1 MLKTTQMPERFRLV
15 VNDQISAYDK
25 GRSVENR
32 NSIPDTTD
40 IPLDDKRRW
49 FKIPDVIAVF
59 VDMVASTKL
68 SATTQDKN
76 TAGADQ
82 LFTDTAVR
90 LFDKFEAPYIDVRG
104 DGVFALFDSDQP
116 YRAFAA
122 AVSFKTFVA
131 EEFIH
136 RIEKDTGITLGVHTG
151 IDQKTV
157 LVKRLGMRRYAQ
169 RTDRQNEVW
178 AGKPVN
184 MAAKLASLTASGEVL
199 VSDRY
204 FKQITDP
211 RVRKSCGCP
220 KGQKE
225 DLWKERDLAGDDRFD
240 FDKAHVMESQ
250 WCQTHGAQFCDEIVA
265 LDD

>member
-1 MLKTTQMPERFRLV
+1 VLTASQLPERFRDV
-15 VNDQISAYDK
+15 VNDQIDVYDK
-25 GRSVENR
+25 GRSIENR

-49 FKIPDVIAVF
+49 FKIAEVICVF
-59 VDMVASTKL
+59 VDMVGSTKL
-68 SATTQDKN
+68 SASTQDTN
-76 TAGADQ
+76 TAGAYQ

-90 LFDKFEAPYIDVRG
+90 MFDKFDAPYIDVRG
-104 DGVFALFDSDQP
+104 DGVFALFDSGQP

-136 RIEKDTGITLGVHTG
+136 RIEKDTGVKLGVHTG

-184 MAAKLASLTASGEVL
+184 MAAKLASLTANGELL

-204 FKQITDP
+204 FKRITDS

-220 KGQKE
+220 NGEKV
-225 DLWKERDLAGDDRFD
+225 DLWKERDLTNDDRFD
-240 FDKAHVMESQ
+240 FDKALVVASD
-250 WCQTHGAQFCDEIVA
+250 WCKTHGARFCDEIVA

>member
-1 MLKTTQMPERFRLV
+1 MPERFRAV
-15 VNDQISAYDK
+15 ITDQIGVYDE
-25 GRSVENR
+25 GRSIENR
-32 NSIPDTTD
+32 NWIPDTTD

-49 FKIPDVIAVF
+49 FKIPDVICVF
-59 VDMVASTKL
+59 VDMVNSTKL
-68 SATTQDKN
+68 SATTHDKN
-76 TAGADQ
+76 TAGAYQ

-122 AVSFKTFVA
+122 AITFKTFVN
-131 EEFIH
+131 EEFVD
-136 RIEKDTGITLGVHTG
+136 RIEKDTGVKLGVHTG

-184 MAAKLASLTASGEVL
+184 MAAKLASLTQHGELL
-199 VSDRY
+199 VSERY
-204 FKQITDP
+204 YKRITDS
-211 RVRKSCGCP
+211 RVRQSCGCP
-220 KGQKE
+220 NGTKV
-225 DLWKERDLAGDDRFD
+225 DLWQQFDVESDDRFD
-240 FDKAHVMESQ
+240 FSKAYGVGSN
-250 WCQTHGAQFCDEIVA
+250 WCATHGAKFCDEIIG